1 MTSAAQ
7 TTDVAPPATAE
18 PRFRALREASR
29 VMDRSLGWK
38 FVWLSVFSF
47 LAASLDA
54 IGILLLVPLIDRLSG
69 TSTDS
74 SMSFGF
80 LSDVSTGRLL
90 FLVVA
95 FLGAKSIAMA
105 VIRWWSVGVI
115 TGAAATTA
123 TRLFA
128 AYLRAPLDFHD
139 RHNTATSLR
148 NVTDSV
154 QRVFQYGVLS
164 VATGMAESMTLLV
177 LAGLVAVTAPV
188 PAGVGLVYFA
198 AASLLYIK
206 VIQKRTRK
214 HAIIAVAQQGK
225 INQII
230 AEGLNGIR
238 EHRLRGSEHNLANA
252 FEKDRRAFAK
262 AERFTMFAGELSRYY
277 LEFLFIGGFG
287 VIAGITVSTTEGS
300 SLPTLAILLAVAFR
314 ILPSLSRL
322 LAAFTNYRIGAAALD
337 ALTDDLDDLGINRLT
352 EPEPMPAPEVD
363 ASIPRRLDLDG
374 VSFAYDDDG
383 RLALDGVSLSVEPG
397 LSLGV
402 VGPSGAGKS
411 TLVDIMCGLREPT
424 AGVVSVDGEAL
435 TADSS
440 HWKRQIGLVPQD
452 VFLADASIA
461 ENVAF
466 GLPLDDEMVWTALE
480 RSQMASFV
488 RMLPDGVETEI
499 GERGTRLSGGQRQR
513 LGIARALYATP
524 SVLILDEAT
533 AALDVETEAAVV
545 EAVSALAGDLTLVV
559 VAHRLSTIQRCDR
572 VAYLESGRVRFVGS
586 FDETVAA
593 IPEFAHA
600 VGLAGLSRTGP
611 IEGQIA

>member
-7 TTDVAPPATAE
+7 TTDVSSPATGE
-18 PRFRALREASR
+18 PRFRVLREASR

-47 LAASLDA
+47 LASSLDA

-69 TSTDS
+69 TPTDS

-80 LSDVSTGRLL
+80 LSDVSTGWLL

-95 FLGAKSIAMA
+95 FLGAKSMAMA
-105 VIRWWSVGVI
+105 VIRWWSVGVV

-154 QRVFQYGVLS
+154 NRVFQYGVLS

-188 PAGVGLVYFA
+188 PAGVGLVYFT

-214 HAIIAVAQQGK
+214 HAQIAVAQLGK

-238 EHRLRGSEHNLANA
+238 EHRLRGSEPNLANA
-252 FEKDRRAFAK
+252 FEKDRRVFAK
-262 AERFTMFAGELSRYY
+262 AERFTVFASELSRYY
-277 LEFLFIGGFG
+277 LEFLVIGGFG
-287 VIAGITVSTTEGS
+287 VIAAITVSTTDGS
-300 SLPTLAILLAVAFR
+300 SLPTLAVLLAVAFR

-322 LAAFTNYRIGAAALD
+322 LASFTNYRVGSAALD
-337 ALTDDLDDLGINRLT
+337 SLMVDLDDLSMSRLT
-352 EPEPMPAPEVD
+352 KPEPMASLEVT
-363 ASIPRRLDLDG
+363 ASKPRRLELDR
-374 VSFAYDDDG
+374 VSFSYSSDAH
-383 RLALDGVSLSVEPG
+383 LALAEVSLTVEPG

-411 TLVDIMCGLREPT
+411 TLVDIMCGLRDPT
-424 AGVVSVDGEAL
+424 SGVVSVDGQTLAPV
-435 TADSS
+435 SS
-440 HWKRQIGLVPQD
+440 RWKRQIGLVPQD
-452 VFLADASIA
+452 VFLADASMS

-466 GLPLDDEMVWTALE
+466 GLPLDDEMIWTALE
-480 RSQMASFV
+480 RAQMASFV
-488 RMLPDGVETEI
+488 RTLPEGAKTEI

-513 LGIARALYATP
+513 LGIARALYAGP

-533 AALDVETEAAVV
+533 SALDVETEAAVV
-545 EAVSALAGDLTLVV
+545 EAVAALAGDLTLVV

-586 FDETVAA
+586 FDETIAA
-593 IPEFAHA
+593 IPEFARA
-600 VGLAGLSRTGP
+600 VDLAGLGGIGST
-611 IEGQIA
+611 

>member
-7 TTDVAPPATAE
+7 TTDVAPPATGE

-80 LSDVSTGRLL
+80 LSDVSTGWLL

-154 QRVFQYGVLS
+154 YRVFQYGVLS

-188 PAGVGLVYFA
+188 PALAGLVYFA
-198 AASLLYIK
+198 AASVLYVK

-214 HAIIAVAQQGK
+214 HAQIAVAQQGK
-225 INQII
+225 INQVV

-238 EHRLRGSEHNLANA
+238 EHRLRGSEYDLAMT
-252 FEKDRRAFAK
+252 FERNRRAFAK
-262 AERFTMFAGELSRYY
+262 AEHFTLFAGELGRYY
-277 LEFLFIGGFG
+277 LEFLVIGGFG
-287 VIAGITVSTTEGS
+287 VIAAITVSTTDGS
-300 SLPTLAILLAVAFR
+300 SLPILAVLLAVAFR

-322 LAAFTNYRIGAAALD
+322 LASFTNYRVGSAALD
-337 ALTDDLDDLGINRLT
+337 SLMVDLDDLSIGRLT
-352 EPEPMPAPEVD
+352 KPEPMASLEVT
-363 ASIPRRLDLDG
+363 ASIPRRLELDR
-374 VSFAYDDDG
+374 VSFSYSSDAH
-383 RLALDGVSLSVEPG
+383 LALTEVSLTVEPG

-411 TLVDIMCGLREPT
+411 TLVDIMCGLRAPT
-424 AGVVSVDGEAL
+424 SGVVSVDGQPLAL
-435 TADSS
+435 DSS
-440 HWKRQIGLVPQD
+440 GWKNQIGLVPQD
-452 VFLADASIA
+452 VFLADASIS

-466 GLPLDDEMVWTALE
+466 GLPLDDEMIWTALE
-480 RSQMASFV
+480 RAQMASFV
-488 RMLPDGVETEI
+488 RTLPEDAKTEI

-513 LGIARALYATP
+513 LGIARALYAGP

-533 AALDVETEAAVV
+533 SALDVETEAAVV
-545 EAVSALAGDLTLVV
+545 EAVAALAGDLTLVV

-586 FDETVAA
+586 FDETIAA
-593 IPEFAHA
+593 IPEFARA
-600 VGLAGLSRTGP
+600 VDLAGLGGIGST
-611 IEGQIA
+611 